1 MVRLYARYQRFWEA
15 FRIEK
20 GFLLTQKHRTLLII
34 DGIINL
40 LLGVLLLLVPFGMAS
55 FLGVP
60 KPVSYLYP
68 CVLGA
73 VLFGIGISLILEAR
87 RESKGLRGLGIGG
100 AIVIN
105 FCGAGTLLGWL
116 LMSSHDLPKRGQIL
130 LWSIVVVVLLVGVV
144 ELVATPRRE

>member
-1 MVRLYARYQRFWEA
+1 M
-15 FRIEK
+15 
-20 GFLLTQKHRTLLII
+20 II

-40 LLGVLLLLVPFGMAS
+40 VLGILLLLVPFGMAS

-60 KPVSYLYP
+60 EPVSYLYP

-73 VLFGIGISLILEAR
+73 VLFGIGIALLLEVR
-87 RESKGLRGLGIGG
+87 GGSKGIRGLGVGG

-116 LMSSHDLPKRGQIL
+116 LMSSLDLPMRGNIL
-130 LWSIVVVVLLVGVV
+130 LWCIAVVVLLVGVV
-144 ELVATPRRE
+144 ELVHSSWRE

>member
-1 MVRLYARYQRFWEA
+1 M
-15 FRIEK
+15 
-20 GFLLTQKHRTLLII
+20 GQKHRTLLII

-40 LLGVLLLLVPFGMAS
+40 VLGILLLLVPFGMAS

-60 KPVSYLYP
+60 EPVSYLYP

-73 VLFGIGISLILEAR
+73 VLFGIGIALLLEVR
-87 RESKGLRGLGIGG
+87 GGSKGIRGLGVGG

-116 LMSSHDLPKRGQIL
+116 LMSSLDLPMRGKIL
-130 LWSIVVVVLLVGVV
+130 LWCIAVVVLLVGVV
-144 ELVATPRRE
+144 ELVNRSWRE

>member
-1 MVRLYARYQRFWEA
+1 ME
-15 FRIEK
+15 
-20 GFLLTQKHRTLLII
+20 QKHRALLII

-40 LLGVLLLLVPFGMAS
+40 VLGILLLLVPFGMAS

-60 KPVSYLYP
+60 EPVSFLYP

-73 VLFGIGISLILEAR
+73 VLFGIGIALLLEVWGG
-87 RESKGLRGLGIGG
+87 SKGIRGLGVGG

-116 LMSSHDLPKRGQIL
+116 LVSSPDLPMRGRIL
-130 LWSIVVVVLLVGVV
+130 LWCIALLVLVVGVV
-144 ELVATPRRE
+144 ELVSRAWRE

>member
-1 MVRLYARYQRFWEA
+1 M
-15 FRIEK
+15 
-20 GFLLTQKHRTLLII
+20 II

-60 KPVSYLYP
+60 EPVSYLYP

-73 VLFGIGISLILEAR
+73 VLFGIGLSLILEVR
-87 RESKGLRGLGIGG
+87 GESKRFHGLGTGG

-105 FCGAGTLLGWL
+105 FCGAGALLGWL
-116 LMSSHDLPKRGQIL
+116 LMSPIDLPVRGQML
-130 LWSIVVVVLLVGVV
+130 LWSIGVVVILVGVV
-144 ELVATPRRE
+144 ELVSKSWQE